1 MTSSPAPSTA
11 GKANST
17 PAGKGGNAAK
27 AIAGAKANAAEIEK
41 AIADEKAKKAAA
53 ASAVDIS
60 DESGVKAATDALDIS
75 DGAAVPEWK
84 PLWEKK
90 LEEAT
95 ASSEP
100 KASDR
105 LEEKIVP
112 LVFTSA
118 KMGAGVSLADDGKSV
133 CSDGSVVGCQLADVW
148 MANTSRN
155 PLIWTCALEL
165 LEVTPETLIGV
176 VGRNYYPSEW
186 NAENPLSKSTQAV
199 VIKCGDGA
207 VLHKGKGTSFKLRKL
222 ESGARL
228 NLILDLQTR
237 EMTIEL
243 VGKSPGQVLSSLSV
257 ENVPAGELTICVG
270 FAAGGVQQR
279 VRIVGCKSQLPDMKL
294 TGKFLKD
301 LWDEDNVQKP
311 LALNVKEKERG
322 PEQAQAREAQV
333 AASMY

>member
-60 DESGVKAATDALDIS
+60 DVKAATDALEMT
-75 DGAAVPEWK
+75 DGAAVPEWT
-84 PLWEKK
+84 PVSETK

-95 ASSEP
+95 ASAEP
-100 KASDR
+100 ASDR

-118 KMGAGVSLADDGKSV
+118 KMARASLRGRRQERARWL
-133 CSDGSVVGCQLADVW
+133 VVGCQLADVW

-165 LEVTPETLIGV
+165 FEVT
-176 VGRNYYPSEW
+176 R
-186 NAENPLSKSTQAV
+186 
-199 VIKCGDGA
+199 
-207 VLHKGKGTSFKLRKL
+207 R
-222 ESGARL
+222 R
-228 NLILDLQTR
+228 
-237 EMTIEL
+237 
-243 VGKSPGQVLSSLSV
+243 
-257 ENVPAGELTICVG
+257 
-270 FAAGGVQQR
+270 
-279 VRIVGCKSQLPDMKL
+279 
-294 TGKFLKD
+294 
-301 LWDEDNVQKP
+301 
-311 LALNVKEKERG
+311 
-322 PEQAQAREAQV
+322 
-333 AASMY
+333 

>member
-60 DESGVKAATDALDIS
+60 EGVKAATDALDIS

-95 ASSEP
+95 ASAEP

-118 KMGAGVSLADDGKSV
+118 KMGAGVSLAFIA
-133 CSDGSVVGCQLADVW
+133 VG
-148 MANTSRN
+148 
-155 PLIWTCALEL
+155 AL
-165 LEVTPETLIGV
+165 
-176 VGRNYYPSEW
+176 
-186 NAENPLSKSTQAV
+186 
-199 VIKCGDGA
+199 
-207 VLHKGKGTSFKLRKL
+207 LR
-222 ESGARL
+222 
-228 NLILDLQTR
+228 
-237 EMTIEL
+237 
-243 VGKSPGQVLSSLSV
+243 
-257 ENVPAGELTICVG
+257 
-270 FAAGGVQQR
+270 
-279 VRIVGCKSQLPDMKL
+279 
-294 TGKFLKD
+294 
-301 LWDEDNVQKP
+301 
-311 LALNVKEKERG
+311 
-322 PEQAQAREAQV
+322 
-333 AASMY
+333 